1 MKIKRNRKMKNLN
14 LIVPLLKKTHYGKNH
29 TRSSKPKKKTIEKS
43 FEAVASK
50 IKVTVAKTSG
60 EILKLKKRKRDLKI
74 EVPVFK
80 KNKLSAK

>member
-1 MKIKRNRKMKNLN
+1 MKNLN
-14 LIVPLLKKTHYGKNH
+14 LNVFSFIIKLIGKKHS
-29 TRSSKPKKKTIEKS
+29 RSSKPKKKTIEKS